1 MEKAD
6 KMSVINTFIDQ
17 DVNSMIINDPIKKYL
32 GCQQHRKKTNTTFL
46 TTSELLKCLSEQIVE
61 SVLLF
66 ERSRRKRFRPLSSLS
81 PEL

>member
-1 MEKAD
+1 
-6 KMSVINTFIDQ
+6 MSFGNSSIFIDQ
-17 DVNSMIINDPIKKYL
+17 DVNFKINDHIKKYL